1 MPERIKYL
9 AEVAA
14 ETAGAVAVALAIFF
28 SARELT
34 EPEVN
39 PVEGQTLK
47 FGLDFGH
54 FRIESDYLYAG
65 LSYEIIQ
72 RFASENDCK
81 ADIRAFYK
89 YENAQDSLKR
99 GVVDVLVIPCR
110 DSLHHRV
117 HLDSLAASKRLN
129 KEICWVALKEN
140 KEIISYMNSWLREL
154 CHSDEFDA
162 LLERFRFMPSSSRP
176 PVQFRENQRL
186 SPYDDIIKFRA
197 DSIGWDWR
205 LLAAVIYTESKFAIN
220 VTSPVGARG
229 LMQIMPLTMRVYEV
243 ENPLDPEENIRAGA
257 SYLGRLDK
265 LFRKIE
271 PAEERVKYVL
281 GAYTAG
287 ESRILQGM
295 QRMEIAAKDSV
306 QNAEIDSVVS
316 ARVDSVKAADL
327 DSTNVSSPGGTP
339 EAVGDS
345 TSVGRTQPKW
355 IENANIYIDRVM
367 KVYADF
373 CKICR

>member
-1 MPERIKYL
+1 MPERTKYL
-9 AEVAA
+9 IQVAA
-14 ETAGAVAVALAIFF
+14 ETAGAVIVAIAIFF
-28 SARELT
+28 AAREVSI
-34 EPEVN
+34 PETN
-39 PVEGQTLK
+39 PVEGQSLK

-54 FRIESDYLYAG
+54 FKIESDILYAG
-65 LSYEIIQ
+65 LSYEMIQ
-72 RFASENDCK
+72 RFAEENGCE

-99 GVVDVLVIPCR
+99 GVVDILVIPCR
-110 DSLHHRV
+110 DSLHHKV

-129 KEICWVALKEN
+129 KEICWVARREDR
-140 KEIISYMNSWLREL
+140 EIISYINSWLREL
-154 CHSDEFDA
+154 CHSEEFED
-162 LLERFRFMPSSSRP
+162 LMERFRFMPSSSRP
-176 PVQFRENQRL
+176 PVQFREQKRL

-205 LLAAVIYTESKFAIN
+205 MLAAVIYTESKFAIN

-229 LMQIMPLTMRVYEV
+229 LMQIMPLTARVYEV

-257 SYLGRLDK
+257 SYLARLDK

-271 PAEERVKYVL
+271 PAQERVKYVL

-295 QRMEIAAKDSV
+295 QRMEMAARDSL
-306 QNAEIDSVVS
+306 QNAEIDSMVT
-316 ARVDSVKAADL
+316 AQVDSVKAADM
-327 DSTNVSSPGGTP
+327 
-339 EAVGDS
+339 DS
-345 TSVGRTQPKW
+345 TSVSTPAEQPKW
-355 IENANIYIDRVM
+355 ITNANMYIDRVM

-373 CKICR
+373 CRICPE